1 MGRQEEGM
9 DGHQVPAQRRAS
21 EEEEDGAQGW
31 PRARQPET
39 DGVRAQRLG
48 LRFGASVAAG
58 LALAAAL
65 VCLSSAPGWGG
76 TVLLSSADAGPDAA
90 GTVSAARLE
99 ALADSEAHAI
109 FATSERTDPQ
119 ADGALAAKLLKMQA
133 SAWAKGEA
141 RRLAASLA
149 SATHATDEDAPTPRD
164 DDLSATVLD
173 TLRRTDP
180 AVVEHGD
187 FLNVS
192 PERAFYEAHKD
203 VFKVGHKD
211 RVPPAE
217 RRVAQTATR
226 NAPALLPGWTS
237 PHHVTAAQPPREGDA
252 VRLAP
257 AADVHG
263 QHQTP
268 ERVVEAFAAD
278 TATAAPRSAEP
289 VPAPS
294 VIVTGDV
301 ASAVP
306 ASVVNI
312 FKQQDA
318 KDSAEAAAEAERGR
332 RRVRE
337 REVQAAA
344 SARLEARV
352 AEEEK
357 EEKEEEA
364 EEAKNAARKARLAQE
379 EREAKEEEVRVMR
392 EQAKLLKKKAEAA
405 KDSLSLAGSLVRAA
419 AAHAAQR
426 PAQGD
431 RKSIDAKSTDAAHT
445 QSTAARTHAAEATQR
460 AAAGSWG
467 TPGQGLEWPSSRAA
481 VTPRVQQAGQVLR
494 VQEQRASQRLASQ
507 RLALARKQLERAQQ
521 ASGGGGG
528 GGDGMSGAHAQPA
541 LLASVPPKALAGKL
555 RRTRG
560 AGGLDLLRRS
570 RLQQQPS
577 VSILPPA
584 NARGEARSA
593 ATPVSAQVLRDQP
606 AAAIVPP
613 GGAAVQPAAANVF
626 PAGAVRIVPPGGPAQ
641 PQEQDESTLPTVPE
655 FPKVSMRLY
664 MVNIL
669 G

>member
-1 MGRQEEGM
+1 MEG
-9 DGHQVPAQRRAS
+9 HHVPAQRRAS
-21 EEEEDGAQGW
+21 AEEEVGAQGW
-31 PRARQPET
+31 SRARQPET

-48 LRFGASVAAG
+48 LRFAASVAAG
-58 LALAAAL
+58 LALAAVL

-76 TVLLSSADAGPDAA
+76 AVLLGSADVRPDAA
-90 GTVSAARLE
+90 VTVSAARLE

-109 FATSERTDPQ
+109 FATAERTGPQ

-149 SATHATDEDAPTPRD
+149 SATRATDEDAPTPRD
-164 DDLSATVLD
+164 DALSATVLD

-180 AVVEHGD
+180 AVVERGD
-187 FLNVS
+187 FLKVS
-192 PERAFYEAHKD
+192 PERAFFEAHKD
-203 VFKVGHKD
+203 VFKLGHED
-211 RVPPAE
+211 RVAPAE
-217 RRVAQTATR
+217 HRVAHAATP
-226 NAPALLPGWTS
+226 NAPGWTS
-237 PHHVTAAQPPREGDA
+237 PHHVTAVQPPREDDA

-257 AADVHG
+257 VADVHG

-268 ERVVEAFAAD
+268 EKVVEAFAAD

-306 ASVVNI
+306 ASVVDI

-318 KDSAEAAAEAERGR
+318 KDSAEAAAEAEAEGAR
-332 RRVRE
+332 RRARE
-337 REVQAAA
+337 REVQASAR
-344 SARLEARV
+344 ARLEARV
-352 AEEEK
+352 AQEEK
-357 EEKEEEA
+357 EAKEEEA
-364 EEAKNAARKARLAQE
+364 EEAENAARKARLAQE

-405 KDSLSLAGSLVRAA
+405 KDSLALAGSLVRAA
-419 AAHAAQR
+419 ATHAAQR

-445 QSTAARTHAAEATQR
+445 QSTGAHTHAAAAEATQR
-460 AAAGSWG
+460 AAAGRWG
-467 TPGQGLEWPSSRAA
+467 TRPQGLEWPSSRAA
-481 VTPRVQQAGQVLR
+481 ATPRAQHAGQVLS
-494 VQEQRASQRLASQ
+494 VQEHRAPKRLSSV
-507 RLALARKQLERAQQ
+507 RKQLERARQ
-521 ASGGGGG
+521 ARGGGG

-541 LLASVPPKALAGKL
+541 LLASVPPKALVGKL
-555 RRTRG
+555 SRTRG
-560 AGGLDLLRRS
+560 AGGLDLLRRG

-584 NARGEARSA
+584 NARGEARTA
-593 ATPVSAQVLRDQP
+593 ATPVSAQALRDQP

-613 GGAAVQPAAANVF
+613 GGAAVQPAAANVS
-626 PAGAVRIVPPGGPAQ
+626 PSGAVRIVPPGGPAQ
-641 PQEQDESTLPTVPE
+641 PQEQDESNLPTVPE
-655 FPKVSMRLY
+655 FSKVSIWLC
-664 MVNIL
+664 IL
-669 G
+669 H